1 MHKGEISIESKW
13 LQGRE
18 QYMVNARDLHR
29 FLDVGDKFATWI
41 AERILRFRFE
51 EGRDYEVFLEMPKNP
66 TGGRPAKEY
75 ALTLDMAK
83 ELAMVERTDK
93 GKEARAYFIEC
104 ERHLRERLAEQ
115 PPMEVLL
122 NDPAWL
128 RNSLITYTEKVIAL
142 EATVAVQAP
151 KVEALERISGA
162 EGDLCV
168 REAAKVLKESPKRF
182 VAYLLEHKW
191 VYRHASRGSLVGYQD
206 RVHSGHLTH
215 RVMTYT
221 DNDGH
226 EQARQQVLVTPKG
239 LTKLAEMLSKK
250 AA

>member
-1 MHKGEISIESKW
+1 MNAELLPVEFRPLAGASV
-13 LQGRE
+13 QT
-18 QYMVNARDLHR
+18 VNARDLHA
-29 FLDVGDKFATWI
+29 FLEVGDKFATWI

-51 EGRDYEVFLEMPKNP
+51 EGRDYEVFLETPKNP
-66 TGGRPAKEY
+66 HGGRPAKEY
-75 ALTLDMAK
+75 VLSLDMAK

-104 ERHLRERLAEQ
+104 ERRLRARQYFDPNSLSRFDILKMAIDAEQGRLVAEAKLAE
-115 PPMEVLL
+115 
-122 NDPAWL
+122 
-128 RNSLITYTEKVIAL
+128 
-142 EATVAVQAP
+142 QAP
-151 KVEALERISGA
+151 KVEALERLSGA

-182 VAYLLEHKW
+182 VAYLIEHKW

-206 RVHSGHLTH
+206 RVHAGYLTH

-239 LTKLAEMLSKK
+239 LAKLAQLLGKK

>member
-1 MHKGEISIESKW
+1 MTTDLIAVEFRPLAGASV
-13 LQGRE
+13 QT
-18 QYMVNARDLHR
+18 VNARDLHR

-104 ERHLRERLAEQ
+104 ERRLHARTHFDPSSLSRFDILKLAMDAEQGRLA
-115 PPMEVLL
+115 
-122 NDPAWL
+122 A
-128 RNSLITYTEKVIAL
+128 
-142 EATVAVQAP
+142 EAQLAIQAP

-206 RVHSGHLTH
+206 RVHAGHLTH